1 MSRRSLD
8 DATLRLNRRP
18 LRAVTV
24 IDMSK
29 GASPR
34 SLVLASALLCLV
46 TVGAGVAFVRFSN
59 GPEPAGETNGC
70 ASERDTQLARTL
82 ADLSFITAHPEP
94 AEVAEQGS
102 GCDGVDGQI
111 SAGRVYRWERLDPRQ
126 VVTFY
131 QTIAAQ
137 DGWKPGHFADKVNE
151 DVSGVEPADQGLGA
165 FLCLTKQIGERPAF
179 IRLYFDDSS
188 AYGPEGDVY
197 DVSAWLPGTSEPP
210 GC

>member
-1 MSRRSLD
+1 
-8 DATLRLNRRP
+8 
-18 LRAVTV
+18 
-24 IDMSK
+24 MSK

-34 SLVLASALLCLV
+34 SLGLAAVLSCLV
-46 TVGAGVAFVRFSN
+46 TVGAGAAFVRYSN
-59 GPEPAGETNGC
+59 GPEPAGETEGSDSRC
-70 ASERDTQLARTL
+70 ASTPDSQLAQTL

-111 SAGRVYRWERLDPRQ
+111 FAVRTYHWERLDPRQ

-137 DGWKPGHFADKVNE
+137 DGWTPGHFADKVNE
-151 DVSGVEPADQGLGA
+151 DASGVDPADQGLGA

-179 IRLYFDDSS
+179 MQLYFDDSS
-188 AYGPEGDVY
+188 EYGPMGDVY
-197 DVSAWLPGTSEPP
+197 VVLAWLPGASEPL